1 MPTGIYL
8 IYFLRSVSNM
18 AVYVKNRKGTYGL
31 SKKEFINYMHMLWQR
46 AQARKAARED
56 MAEMRKEEKEKKN

>member
-1 MPTGIYL
+1 
-8 IYFLRSVSNM
+8 M

-31 SKKEFINYMHMLWQR
+31 SKEEFRAYMYALWQR

-56 MAEMRKEEKEKKN
+56 MKAEREERKNK

>member
-1 MPTGIYL
+1 
-8 IYFLRSVSNM
+8 M

-31 SKKEFINYMHMLWQR
+31 SKEEFRNYMYMLWQR

-56 MAEMRKEEKEKKN
+56 MSAGREENKNK

>member
-1 MPTGIYL
+1 
-8 IYFLRSVSNM
+8 M

-31 SKKEFINYMHMLWQR
+31 SKEEFRNYMHALWLR

-56 MAEMRKEEKEKKN
+56 MKAMREEEKEKK

>member
-1 MPTGIYL
+1 
-8 IYFLRSVSNM
+8 M

-31 SKKEFINYMHMLWQR
+31 SKEEFRNYMYMLWQR

-56 MAEMRKEEKEKKN
+56 MIAEREKNKKK